1 MKKFSILVLGFL
13 FLIGAGCGTLS
24 SNRSVTADWKVHQSN
39 YFKGLAFKMPAG
51 YIVED
56 GTASK
61 LVTIKKENGDVPRLE
76 IFHMKDFGDRPWGV
90 EGTETQD
97 DLDGY
102 VPKEQLVVQGF
113 DVWFYY
119 SEKDIAAKTELH
131 TLANSITYNLTNT
144 TSQKSFTLHGF
155 TMTVPDKYS
164 VGKIKGSKVWIK
176 TDDKKYD
183 VKLVLEIT
191 PMTTVEFKKATAG
204 LTPDAVLKNGSV
216 YKEGCSGFG
225 CYNMMVGEKA
235 FAVQSTIESNEKA
248 PLNLDGVWSPSTIAT
263 SQDLLSIL
271 KTVEVK

>member
-1 MKKFSILVLGFL
+1 MKKNEEKIFLGSIFSLILLV
-13 FLIGAGCGTLS
+13 GAGCMRTEQNNVIGTNQNPS
-24 SNRSVTADWKVHQSN
+24 TSTKYDVANENKNNAQKK
-39 YFKGLAFKMPAG
+39 F
-51 YIVED
+51 
-56 GTASK
+56 
-61 LVTIKKENGDVPRLE
+61 TIDSL
-76 IFHMKDFGDRPWGV
+76 
-90 EGTETQD
+90 
-97 DLDGY
+97 
-102 VPKEQLVVQGF
+102 
-113 DVWFYY
+113 
-119 SEKDIAAKTELH
+119 
-131 TLANSITYNLTNT
+131 
-144 TSQKSFTLHGF
+144 